1 MSKRLPDHCV
11 SRYATRVRF
20 CETDLM
26 GILHH
31 AAHLAYFEAARVE
44 YMRRRGLEWMAWSHR
59 GVHLPVIE
67 VNLRY
72 RKTASFDERLI
83 VEARLTELTR
93 IKVRFVYRILRETP
107 GEEDVVAEGETL
119 LCCFDDDHTIR
130 RLPSE
135 VAEAMLRPETHP
147 RPIDQV

>member
-1 MSKRLPDHCV
+1 V

-44 YMRRRGLEWMAWSHR
+44 YMRRRGLEWVAWSHR
-59 GVHLPVIE
+59 GVHLPVIQAS
-67 VNLRY
+67 LRY
-72 RKTASFDERLI
+72 RRTASFDERLI
-83 VEARLTELTR
+83 IEARLTELTR
-93 IKVRFVYRILRETP
+93 IKVRFVYRILREAP
-107 GEEDVVAEGETL
+107 PDEVVAEGETL
-119 LCCFDDDHTIR
+119 LCCFDDRHAIR
-130 RLPSE
+130 RLPGE
-135 VAEAMLRPETHP
+135 VAEAMLCPETHP